1 MHCTVEPKEI
11 PEIRTGN
18 IVQQTSFWANVKH
31 EQGLEPYAFGYHAS
45 GDLFSPEQSSSK
57 IYHDDL
63 LILVRQVSQEHSFAY
78 VPYGPKNEPV
88 SENHGRFLE
97 ELSEVLRPRLP
108 QDCLMIRYDLPWENQ
123 WATEGDFFDEQ
134 GNWKGP
140 PPVSNQEFR
149 VNFNTHH
156 WNLHKSHSDN
166 LPANTIFLDLQQS
179 EDQILMQM
187 KPKTRYNIRL
197 SSRKGVRVRN
207 YNMSHIDDWYT
218 LYRETARRN
227 SVTLHDKEFFTT
239 VLASGNPNNNEVDIR
254 LLMADAGGEF
264 LAAMFLILSGKRG
277 TYLYGATSENK
288 RNYMASYAI
297 QWEAI
302 KTARNNGCTEYDMFG
317 TAPNANQSHPMAGL
331 YRFKSGFGGHLYH
344 RMGCWDYPLNENLY
358 NNFRASE
365 VNMQGYHI

>member
-11 PEIRTGN
+11 PEICTGN

-63 LILVRQVSQEHSFAY
+63 LILVR
-78 VPYGPKNEPV
+78 
-88 SENHGRFLE
+88 
-97 ELSEVLRPRLP
+97 
-108 QDCLMIRYDLPWENQ
+108 
-123 WATEGDFFDEQ
+123 
-134 GNWKGP
+134 
-140 PPVSNQEFR
+140 
-149 VNFNTHH
+149 
-156 WNLHKSHSDN
+156 
-166 LPANTIFLDLQQS
+166 
-179 EDQILMQM
+179 
-187 KPKTRYNIRL
+187 
-197 SSRKGVRVRN
+197 N

-218 LYRETARRN
+218 LYRKTA
-227 SVTLHDKEFFTT
+227 
-239 VLASGNPNNNEVDIR
+239 
-254 LLMADAGGEF
+254 
-264 LAAMFLILSGKRG
+264 KR
-277 TYLYGATSENK
+277 NK

-302 KTARNNGCTEYDMFG
+302 KTARNNGCNEYDMFG
-317 TAPNANQSHPMAGL
+317 TAPNANQAHPMAGL

-365 VNMQGYHI
+365 LNMQGYHM